1 MNASRK
7 TLSQEHQI
15 PILNVPN
22 NRQLGKYASFCQ
34 LNDKG
39 NMRKVNKYSYLAVE
53 DWGKKGLTID
63 FVNKRMKQ
71 HQGKKFTM
79 LFVLVIFFAMN
90 NIHNMNY

>member
-7 TLSQEHQI
+7 ALSQEHQI

-22 NRQLGKYASFCQ
+22 NMQLGKYTSFCQ

-53 DWGKKGLTID
+53 DWGKKGLTMIAKPP
-63 FVNKRMKQ
+63 VQYCAIANRPPE
-71 HQGKKFTM
+71 
-79 LFVLVIFFAMN
+79 
-90 NIHNMNY
+90 